1 MGGAAAR
8 GISVAALAS
17 QISEDRTAA
26 IVALVIEDVREAQA
40 DLGRRDLAGM
50 AVSGVTADATAAV
63 DQPGADRAVSAVRL
77 HSAADVDSVVRR
89 DVGDKTVGAA
99 HQIAV
104 GLASA
109 AIVVLV
115 SLDLAVVQTDLD
127 EATVATV
134 LGRGLLASRTSADRE
149 VPDATAGVLVLMA
162 PWDRVIRWV
171 RADGRDPMARE
182 V

>member
-1 MGGAAAR
+1 
-8 GISVAALAS
+8 V
-17 QISEDRTAA
+17 
-26 IVALVIEDVREAQA
+26 VIEQVGEALTN
-40 DLGRRDLAGM
+40 LGRRVLAGTAISGIPA
-50 AVSGVTADATAAV
+50 AVSAAV

-77 HSAADVDSVVRR
+77 LSAADADSVVRR
-89 DVGDKTVGAA
+89 DVGDKTVGAV

-104 GLASA
+104 GLAQAASA
-109 AIVVLV
+109 VLV

-171 RADGRDPMARE
+171 RADGWDPMARE